1 MQDEAVIY
9 GVDVSKAELVV
20 ATHPRTV
27 QRVVANQATAIKA
40 WLRTL
45 AKSSCIAVES
55 TGRYPATLV
64 RLAQAAGMT
73 VYVLNARDVY
83 FYAKALGVRGKTDA
97 SDAQVIARYLGEH
110 KARLHEYCAGTPQQ
124 QRLVELLRRRAQ
136 LQRHLDA
143 LNQCLKDVSGMGRQ
157 RLSLQ
162 RQQAKILAEVDA
174 KIQQLIEQDSAARP
188 RYERLQTITGI
199 GPQTAALLTAVLGRV
214 PFDNIN
220 AVVAFS
226 GLDPRPA
233 DSGTKHGRRRLTKR
247 GPALMRKLLWMAAF
261 SAGHSKLF
269 RPLYD
274 SLLQRGLSPTEATVI
289 LARKLLRIAWAVWRT
304 GQPFDPTKAVSLV
317 ASPA

>member
-1 MQDEAVIY
+1 MQDEVVVY

-20 ATHPRTV
+20 ATHPKTV
-27 QRVVANQATAIKA
+27 QRVVPNQAAAIKA

-45 AKSSCIAVES
+45 AKLSCIAVES
-55 TGRYPATLV
+55 TGRYPAVLV

-97 SDAQVIARYLGEH
+97 SDAQVIARYLAEH
-110 KARLHEYCAGTPQQ
+110 GPQLHPYCPGTAQQ
-124 QRLVELLRRRAQ
+124 QSLIELLRRRGQ

-143 LNQCLKDVSGMGRQ
+143 LHQCLKDVVGMSAQRRSLRQ
-157 RLSLQ
+157 
-162 RQQAKILAEVDA
+162 QQAKILAQVDS
-174 KIQQLIEQDSAARP
+174 KIRALIERDAGALAHYKQ
-188 RYERLQTITGI
+188 LLTITGI

-214 PFDNIN
+214 PFGNVN

-247 GPALMRKLLWMAAF
+247 GPAVMRKLLWLAAF

-269 RPLYD
+269 KPMYD
-274 SLLQRGLSPTEATVI
+274 ALIARGLTSTEATVV

-304 GQPFDPTKAVSLV
+304 EQPFNPAKAL
-317 ASPA
+317 AAA

>member
-1 MQDEAVIY
+1 MQDEVLLY

-20 ATHPRTV
+20 ATHPKTV
-27 QRVVANQATAIKA
+27 QRVMPNQAAAIKA

-45 AKSSCIAVES
+45 GNSACIAVES
-55 TGRYPATLV
+55 TGRYHLTLL
-64 RLAQAAGMT
+64 RLAQAAGLT
-73 VYVLNARDVY
+73 VYVLNARDVH

-110 KARLHEYCAGTPQQ
+110 MPRLHPYCAGTPQQ
-124 QRLVELLRRRAQ
+124 QRLLELLRRRAQ

-143 LNQCLKDVSGMGRQ
+143 LNQCLKDVVGMTAQ
-157 RLSLQ
+157 RRSL
-162 RQQAKILAEVDA
+162 RQQQDKILAQVDQ
-174 KIQQLIEQDSAARP
+174 KIRTLIEQDAGAHAH
-188 RYERLQTITGI
+188 YEQLLTITGI

-214 PFDNIN
+214 PFGNVN

-233 DSGTKHGRRRLTKR
+233 DSGTKRGRRRLTKR
-247 GPALMRKLLWMAAF
+247 GPAVMRRLLWLAAF

-269 RPLYD
+269 KPMYD
-274 SLLQRGLSPTEATVI
+274 ALIARGLTSTQVTVI

-304 GQPFDPTKAVSLV
+304 RQPFDPAKAL
-317 ASPA
+317 ATA

>member
-1 MQDEAVIY
+1 MQDEVMLY

-20 ATHPRTV
+20 ATHPKTV
-27 QRVVANQATAIKA
+27 QRVIANQATAIRA

-45 AKSSCIAVES
+45 AKSSCIAAES
-55 TGRYPATLV
+55 TGRYSAALV

-97 SDAQVIARYLGEH
+97 SDAQVIARYLAEH
-110 KARLHEYCAGTPQQ
+110 RQRLHAYCPGTPQQ
-124 QRLVELLRRRAQ
+124 QRLLELLRRRGQ
-136 LQRHLDA
+136 MQRHLDA
-143 LNQCLKDVSGMGRQ
+143 LNQCLKDVTGLGRQ

-162 RQQAKILAEVDA
+162 RQQLKILAQVDRQ
-174 KIQQLIEQDSAARP
+174 IQALIEQDAAARTH
-188 RYERLQTITGI
+188 YKQLLSITGI
-199 GPQTAALLTAVLGRV
+199 GAQTAALLTAVLARV
-214 PFDNIN
+214 PFGNVN

-247 GPALMRKLLWMAAF
+247 GPAVMRKLLWLAAF

-269 RPLYD
+269 KPFYD
-274 SLLQRGLSPTEATVI
+274 SLIQRGLSSTEATVI

-304 GQPFDPTKAVSLV
+304 GQPFDPDKAVSKA

>member
-1 MQDEAVIY
+1 MQDEVVIY

-20 ATHPRTV
+20 ATHPKTV
-27 QRVVANQATAIKA
+27 QRVVANQATTIKA

-45 AKSSCIAVES
+45 ARPSCIAVES
-55 TGRYPATLV
+55 TGRYPATLL

-110 KARLHEYCAGTPQQ
+110 RPRLHPYCAGTPQQ
-124 QRLVELLRRRAQ
+124 QRLLELLRRRSQ

-143 LNQCLKDVSGMGRQ
+143 LNQCLKDVAGMGRQ

-162 RQQAKILAEVDA
+162 RQQAKILAQVDS
-174 KIQQLIEQDSAARP
+174 KIQAQIEQDAGSQRS
-188 RYERLQTITGI
+188 YERLQTITGI

-214 PFDNIN
+214 PFSNIN

-233 DSGTKHGRRRLTKR
+233 DCGQKHGRRRLTKR
-247 GPALMRKLLWMAAF
+247 GPAGMRKLLGMAAF

-269 RPLYD
+269 KPMYD
-274 SLLQRGLSPTEATVI
+274 ALIARGLTSTEATVI

-304 GQPFDPTKAVSLV
+304 AKPFDPTKAI
-317 ASPA
+317 AAA

>member
-1 MQDEAVIY
+1 MQDEGMIY

-20 ATHPRTV
+20 ATHPKTV
-27 QRVVANQATAIKA
+27 QHVVANQATGIKA

-45 AKSSCIAVES
+45 TKASCIAVES
-55 TGRYPATLV
+55 TGRYPVTLL

-110 KARLHEYCAGTPQQ
+110 KARLHEYCPGTPQQ
-124 QRLVELLRRRAQ
+124 QRLLELLRRRAQ

-143 LNQCLKDVSGMGRQ
+143 LSQCLKDVVGMGRQ

-162 RQQAKILAEVDA
+162 RQQAKILAQVDG
-174 KIQQLIEQDSAARP
+174 KIQALIEQDAGVQQ

-199 GPQTAALLTAVLGRV
+199 GAQTAALLTAVLGRV
-214 PFDNIN
+214 QFSNIN

-233 DSGTKHGRRRLTKR
+233 DSGQKHGRRRLTKR
-247 GPALMRKLLWMAAF
+247 GPAVMRKLLWMAAF

-269 RPLYD
+269 KPMYEMLIA
-274 SLLQRGLSPTEATVI
+274 RGLSSTEATVV

-304 GQPFDPTKAVSLV
+304 GQPFDPAKAIV
-317 ASPA
+317 AA